1 MFEHYLSL
9 GVQSIFIQ
17 NMALA
22 FFIGMCPFL
31 SCSKKVDTALGM
43 GAAVILVMAL
53 TTPLNCVVYRG
64 LLREG
69 ALAWVH
75 PSFKSLDLSFLAFL
89 SSIAT
94 IAASVQLVEMIMDRY
109 IPKLYA
115 ALGIFLPLITVNCA
129 ILAAALFMIERD
141 YTVGESFV
149 FGTGAGIGWALAIAG
164 LAAVRE
170 KIRYSDVPA
179 GLRGLGITFISA
191 GLMAIGFMAFSGIQ
205 L

>member
-149 FGTGAGIGWALAIAG
+149 FGTGAGIGWALAITG

-170 KIRYSDVPA
+170 KIRYSNVPP

>member
-170 KIRYSDVPA
+170 KIRYSNVPP